1 MSGRVPDGTIV
12 NVYAARFAAF
22 SRGPTVRLRLLSSV
36 LFLVTAQSINLH
48 WDDAAHAL
56 AVAER
61 QGKFPGM
68 SASHTF
74 RIVVVGKDHGVG
86 VESFATSEKILE
98 YSGAALAAKF

>member
-12 NVYAARFAAF
+12 NVYAARFAAV
-22 SRGPTVRLRLLSSV
+22 SRGPTVRLRILSSA
-36 LFLVTAQSINLH
+36 LFLLTALSINL
-48 WDDAAHAL
+48 
-56 AVAER
+56 AVGER

-68 SASHTF
+68 STSHTF

-86 VESFATSEKILE
+86 VESFATPEKILE